1 MKTKV
6 VFMHMRTGLC
16 LIAGVVAMCSLK
28 AETQQSDCDVYMITQ
43 DDGQFCSFTRGE
55 HWSDGARPDE
65 TGSNKTYFIP
75 SGKRLIAYPSTDM
88 TFGGKMIAC
97 AGTVLQRVGSN
108 RTVTWPELRMLSGS
122 KYEWEATSKIAGK
135 VVIEADE
142 ATPTTFIRPSSSN
155 RYDLNATFE
164 SASGTGASFG
174 TDASSFQIFNVNG
187 DWSNFHGSAIVET
200 NLEFIIKPNPMTIP
214 GRIVVKNGGWF
225 YNNENTW
232 GYTTLGALELQDGA
246 KITIRMFGTNQ
257 SAPVTIQD
265 EIVVGNN
272 VTLAWDN
279 TSPSGVTDLSK
290 STKIK
295 LFKLSAVA
303 AARNPDFSG
312 LKLPAYSAEP
322 MIGPYPI
329 GTVVVED
336 DPDVTGGKIVSALYD
351 ISEGKTVYTMKKA
364 NGTANAAQSAFS
376 SGVTESDYWVTPPG
390 CPGADTEGVLHSK
403 ETILWHRSNQ
413 REYAFANMT
422 FVLEPGK
429 NIYNQAD
436 SVTMG
441 RWILFGGSEVDSY
454 AGGTGKLC
462 GPIYLYD
469 HNGEAFE
476 LFAFQNTKI
485 SVCGDIHGS
494 VDVALT
500 TSPTH
505 SNPVSKFDLYGDNS
519 DFGGNLSLTSTANA
533 SFPKVSDGKYMT
545 LSITNGNALGGTYV
559 GTTAWKSFH
568 VNCYGKVFVSDC
580 VVSFSEPTR
589 GMFVESGAQF
599 QVTPGA
605 VFEINV
611 PLTLSGEIIKSG
623 TGTLVLGGEAR
634 FVDGNPASNPEEGKN
649 VVMINE
655 GTLKITATN
664 AVNGMAITFA
674 SGTKLVLD
682 AYPTA
687 PGMTETGFVATRWA
701 TPLTTMASDGAIP
714 VEIELPSGLVA
725 PETALILPICTV
737 SPETARNITFRLPK
751 YPGMCRIVKPRTNVD
766 GSITLLARFEH
777 CGTSIC
783 IR

>member
-1 MKTKV
+1 MKAKEV
-6 VFMHMRTGLC
+6 VMHIRTGFC
-16 LIAGVVAMCSLK
+16 IVAGMAAMCSLK
-28 AETQQSDCDVYMITQ
+28 AETQQSDCDVYMVTQ
-43 DDGQFCSFTRGE
+43 DDGQFSSFTRGG
-55 HWSDGARPDE
+55 HWSDGESPEE

-75 SGKRLIAYPSTDM
+75 SGKQLIAYPSTDM

-97 AGTVLQRVGSN
+97 AGKVLQRVGSN
-108 RTVTWPELRMLSGS
+108 KIVTWPELRMLSGS
-122 KYEWEATSKIAGK
+122 LYEWEATSKIAGK
-135 VVIEADE
+135 VVIEADVG
-142 ATPTTFIRPSSSN
+142 TPTTFIRPSSSN

-164 SASGTGASFG
+164 SASSTGASFG
-174 TDASSFQIFNVNG
+174 TSASSFQIFNVNG
-187 DWSNFHGSAIVET
+187 DWSNFHGSAIIET
-200 NLEFIIKPNPMTIP
+200 NLEFIIKVNPMTIP

-232 GYTTLGALELQDGA
+232 GWTTLGALELQDGA
-246 KITIRMFGTNQ
+246 KITIRMFGTNL
-257 SAPVTIQD
+257 SAPVTILD

-279 TSPSGVTDLSK
+279 TSPSGVDDLSK

-295 LFKLSAVA
+295 LFKLSAAA

-312 LKLPAYSAEP
+312 LKLPAYSAGP
-322 MIGPYPI
+322 MIGPYPV

-376 SGVTESDYWVTPPG
+376 SGITESDYWATPPG
-390 CPGADTEGVLHSK
+390 CPGADAEGVLYSK
-403 ETILWHRSNQ
+403 ELILWHRNNQ
-413 REYAFANMT
+413 REYAFTNMT

-436 SVTMG
+436 SVTMA

-494 VDVALT
+494 VDLALA

-533 SFPKVSDGKYMT
+533 SFPKISDGKYMT

-568 VNCYGKVFVSDC
+568 INCYGKVFVSDS

-605 VFEINV
+605 VFEISV
-611 PLTLSGEIIKSG
+611 PLTLSGEIIKTG

-634 FVDGNPASNPEEGKN
+634 FVDGNPASDPEEGKN
-649 VVMINE
+649 VVMIDE
-655 GTLKITATN
+655 GALKITATN
-664 AVNGMAITFA
+664 AVNGMAINFS
-674 SGTKLVLD
+674 SGTRLALD

-701 TPLTTMASDGAIP
+701 TPLTTTASDGVIP
-714 VEIELPSGLVA
+714 VEINLPSGQSTLENELV
-725 PETALILPICTV
+725 LPICTV
-737 SPETARNITFRLPK
+737 SSGEASNLKFSLPK
-751 YPGMCRIVKPRTNVD
+751 YQGLSRIVEPHTNSD
-766 GSITLLARFEH
+766 GSVTLLARFEH
-777 CGTSIC
+777 RGTMLIL
-783 IR
+783 R